1 MYIPS
6 PFRKDDLAAIHAL
19 ILDHNFGTLFSRLEE
34 KPRASHLPFLIDP
47 DAGPRGT
54 LAAHMAR
61 ANPQWKGFEDGEEL
75 LVVFQGP
82 HSYISPAWYSNQKTV
97 PTWNYAAVHA
107 YGVPRL
113 VTDPADLRYLIE
125 KLVRYHESQV
135 GNLWDIRQADSIMDA
150 NLRGIVGFEIPIDRI
165 EGKFKFNQNLPVA
178 DREGVV
184 RALEKSTDPI
194 RRQVAELMRKQDR
207 G

>member
-6 PFRKDDLAAIHAL
+6 SFRNDDLRAVHAL
-19 ILDHNFGTLFSRLEE
+19 IMDYNFGTLFSRHDGR
-34 KPRASHLPFLIDP
+34 PCATHIPVLIDP
-47 DAGPRGT
+47 GAGPKGT

-61 ANPQWKGFEDGEEL
+61 ANPHWKGFEDGEEV
-75 LVVFQGP
+75 LVMFQGP
-82 HSYISPAWYSNQKTV
+82 HSYISPAWYRNQKTV

-113 VTDPADLRYLIE
+113 ITDPADLRFLIE

-135 GNLWDIRQADSIMDA
+135 GNLWDIRQAESIMDA
-150 NLRGIVGFEIPIDRI
+150 NLRGIVGFEIPIARI
-165 EGKFKFNQNLPVA
+165 DGKFKFNQNLPAA

-184 RALEKSTDPI
+184 RALEKSADQI
-194 RRQVAELMRKQDR
+194 QRAVASIMRRNL
-207 G
+207 